1 MLESLARNW
10 WLIALR
16 GLVALILGIVM
27 LVYPITSILVLVIF
41 FGAYALVDGIF
52 AVVAS
57 LMSAAKHK
65 PRWWLFVEGLLG
77 IAAGIMVFVW
87 PAITA
92 LILLFIIA
100 FWALVTGIFEIVFAA
115 VQWKTLP
122 NNWLWL
128 LSGIL
133 SVLLGFIMFANPG
146 TGALA
151 VVFFIAIYLIIFGV
165 ALMALG
171 FTVKG
176 KAPQPAK

>member
-10 WLIALR
+10 WLTALR
-16 GLVALILGIVM
+16 GLLALILGVVM
-27 LVYPITSILVLVIF
+27 LFFPIPSILFLVIF

-52 AVVAS
+52 AVVVS
-57 LMSAAKHK
+57 LMSAAHHK

-77 IAAGIMVFVW
+77 ILVGVAVFAW

-92 LILLFIIA
+92 MVLLYLIA
-100 FWALVTGIFEIVFAA
+100 FWALVTGIFEIIFSAA
-115 VQWKTLP
+115 TWKALP

-133 SVLLGFIMFANPG
+133 SVLLGAIMIAYPG

-151 VVFFIAIYLIIFGV
+151 VVFFIAIYLIMFGV
-165 ALMALG
+165 VLMALG
-171 FTVKG
+171 FTLKG
-176 KAPQPAK
+176 KAPKPA